1 LPGVGQRAFA
11 FVEECIV
18 ESDLLILVARVM
30 LMVLFV
36 MTGWQKLTGFAGTVD
51 YMKTSG
57 VPSPALAAI
66 VATVVEFFFAIGI
79 IVGIYTRVLAWI
91 FVAFTLATALLGH
104 RFWTMQGER
113 RHENF
118 LNFFKN
124 VSIAGG
130 LVLLALVGP
139 GRYALIGS

>member
-1 LPGVGQRAFA
+1 MPGVGQRAFA
-11 FVEECIV
+11 FEKECIV
-18 ESDLLILVARVM
+18 ENDLLILVERVM
-30 LMVLFV
+30 LTALFV

-66 VATVVEFFFAIGI
+66 VATVVEFFFGIGI
-79 IVGIYTRVLAWI
+79 ILGIYTRVLAWI

-104 RFWTMQGER
+104 RFWTMQGEK

-139 GRYALIGS
+139 GRYALIGG

>member
-1 LPGVGQRAFA
+1 M
-11 FVEECIV
+11 

-30 LMVLFV
+30 LMTLFV
-36 MTGWQKLTGFAGTVD
+36 MTGWQKLRGFAGTVG

-57 VPSPALAAI
+57 VPSPELAAI
-66 VATVVEFFFAIGI
+66 VSTVVELFFGIAIVLG
-79 IVGIYTRVLAWI
+79 VYTRIFASI
-91 FVAFTLATALLGH
+91 FVAFTLGTALLGH
-104 RFWTMQGER
+104 RFWTMEGGK

-130 LVLLALVGP
+130 LLLLAVVGG
-139 GRYALIGS
+139 GRCVLIGA